1 MIINLLLDE
10 LRALELAL
18 ATDVKNHESDG
29 LARTAAAVE
38 RLNESAKPAELANE
52 TLAALVVLNLHVFQV
67 RHDTRFEAAARRVIE
82 TANTRWN
89 DELRFFQVS
98 TQRSNV
104 FWTAA
109 NAKLGEALYAAWRVL
124 EEQTLRPKAGEIL
137 GHVSDLFALDT
148 GLCQYAELPD
158 GATGDTK
165 QLDAYAAAIQMFLT
179 ASETTGRGTY
189 IARACIAANFALDRL
204 DVESAP
210 PNERTAL
217 ADALVRLERLT
228 GEGRYGARAR
238 KLA

>member
-1 MIINLLLDE
+1 M
-10 LRALELAL
+10 RALELAL
-18 ATDVKNHESDG
+18 ASHVKNHDTEA
-29 LARTAAAVE
+29 LAYTAAGVE
-38 RLNESAKPAELANE
+38 RLNASAKLAELANE
-52 TLAALVVLNLHVFQV
+52 TLATLVVLNLHVFQV
-67 RHDTRFEAAARRVIE
+67 RHDTRFEAAARRLIE

-89 DELRFFQVS
+89 DELRFFQVN

-109 NAKLGEALYAAWRVL
+109 NAKLGEAFYAAWRVL

-137 GHVSDLFALDT
+137 GHVSDLFDPET
-148 GLCQYAELPD
+148 GLCQYVELPD
-158 GATGDTK
+158 GQKGDTK
-165 QLDAYAAAIQMFLT
+165 QLAAYTAAIQMFLT

-189 IARACIAANFALDRL
+189 IARACIAANFALDKL

-217 ADALVRLERLT
+217 ADALVRLEHST
-228 GEGRYGARAR
+228 GGRRYGARAR